1 MMKQTLKDFE
11 KDIIAGVPLGRI
23 GTPEDIAGTCLFLSS
38 RAGEWITG
46 YADVYM
52 LKGNL
57 AANLLEPFQCRA
69 SC

>member
-1 MMKQTLKDFE
+1 MMKQTLKDYA
-11 KDIIAGVPLGRI
+11 KDIIDGVPLGRI

-46 YADVYM
+46 YVVAD
-52 LKGNL
+52 LRKGSL
-57 AANLLEPFQCRA
+57 VADLLLSQCRP